1 LVSRY
6 LSIPLETSRMST
18 IECCVCFEELP
29 ENSDLTDCDHAV
41 CHDCL
46 SQLRKPTCPMCR
58 SPIELAGEAAH
69 RQQLKEFR
77 KKQYQ
82 NDIKLYFR
90 IHLRRQGYRV
100 IRI

>member
-1 LVSRY
+1 
-6 LSIPLETSRMST
+6 MST

-29 ENSDLTDCDHAV
+29 ENADLTDCDHAV

-46 SQLRKPTCPMCR
+46 GRLRTPTCPMCR
-58 SPIELAGEAAH
+58 SPIELVGEAAQ

-77 KKQYQ
+77 KKQYK
-82 NDIKLYFR
+82 NDIKLYMR
-90 IHLRRQGYRV
+90 IYLRRQGYRV